1 MNESIQFPFQIDD
14 AGITDKNDVLDK
26 EIQGKII
33 QVLFTAPG
41 ERVNKPEFGC
51 GLLNLMFEP
60 NDDIL
65 AAALEFTIGQSL
77 VRWLADDIMVDGV
90 DVESRDELITA
101 SIAYTI
107 KKEFRKSA
115 VRVSFK

>member
-1 MNESIQFPFQIDD
+1 MNESIQFPFEIDD
-14 AGITDKNDVLDK
+14 AGISRKSDSLDK

-51 GLLNLMFEP
+51 GLLNLVFEP

-77 VRWLADDIMVDGV
+77 VRWLVDDIMVDGV
-90 DVESRDELITA
+90 DVTSKDELVTV

-107 KKEFRKSA
+107 KKEYKKSA
-115 VRVSFK
+115 VRITFK